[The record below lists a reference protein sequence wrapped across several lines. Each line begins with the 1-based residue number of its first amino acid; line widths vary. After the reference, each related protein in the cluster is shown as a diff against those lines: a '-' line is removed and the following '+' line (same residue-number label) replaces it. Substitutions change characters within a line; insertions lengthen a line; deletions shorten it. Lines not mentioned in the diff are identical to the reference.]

1 MRITLVCLGHNQPHW
16 VVEASEEYSKRF
28 GRAWPFTLV
37 ELKPER
43 RSEGRAIEAILA
55 EEAQKIRT
63 HIPRAAALVTLDER
77 GVSLTSR
84 ALSEKLT
91 ATAREHAETVFV
103 IGSADGLDA
112 ELKRSATWQWSLSA
126 LTLPHG
132 LARIVA
138 TEQLYRAIS
147 LAQGHP
153 YHRD

>member
-1 MRITLVCLGHNQPHW
+1 VRITLVCLGHNQPRW

-28 GRAWPFTLV
+28 GRAWPFKLI
-37 ELKPER
+37 ELKPEK
-43 RSEGRAIEAILA
+43 RSEARATETILA
-55 EEAQKIRT
+55 EEALKIRT
-63 HIPRAAALVTLDER
+63 HLPRSAALVTLDER
-77 GVSLTSR
+77 GLALSSR
-84 ALSEKLT
+84 ALAEKLT
-91 ATAREHAETVFV
+91 ETAREHAETVFV

-112 ELKRSATWQWSLSA
+112 TLKRSAAWQWSLSA

-147 LAQGHP
+147 LNQGHP

>member
-43 RSEGRAIEAILA
+43 RSESRATETILA
-55 EEAQKIRT
+55 EEAQKIRA
-63 HIPRAAALVTLDER
+63 HIPRGVALVTLDER
-77 GVSLTSR
+77 GLSLTSR

-91 ATAREHAETVFV
+91 ATAREHTETVFV
-103 IGSADGLDA
+103 IGSADGLDG
-112 ELKRSATWQWSLSA
+112 ELKRNATWQWSLSA